1 MIEVNYSD
9 SNVFIHY
16 RGARKGG
23 VRIEV
28 LILISLPALNML
40 LLFIF
45 LWSCLA
51 DVHIC

>member
-1 MIEVNYSD
+1 MIEVSNSD
-9 SNVFIHY
+9 SNMFIHY

-23 VRIEV
+23 VRIEELTLV
-28 LILISLPALNML
+28 SLPALTVV